1 MLANLKLHN
10 ISEAKIGNMHQNAF
24 YISCCCQSSH
34 LFFSSSS
41 SGSPVSSSGFMEV
54 VSFKLAA
61 LRKPFEARDDLTL
74 TMKIARASQQTES
87 RKTWRNGEC
96 NGVF

>member
-1 MLANLKLHN
+1 
-10 ISEAKIGNMHQNAF
+10 
-24 YISCCCQSSH
+24 
-34 LFFSSSS
+34 
-41 SGSPVSSSGFMEV
+41 MEV